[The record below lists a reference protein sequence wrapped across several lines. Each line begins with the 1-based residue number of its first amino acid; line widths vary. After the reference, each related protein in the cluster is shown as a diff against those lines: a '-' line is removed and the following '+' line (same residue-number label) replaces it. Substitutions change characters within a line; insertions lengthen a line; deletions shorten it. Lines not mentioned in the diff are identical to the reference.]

1 MFRRFWHV
9 TLPALKPGLMLVLV
23 YETMISIR
31 HFDLFLIMT
40 QGGPGAA
47 SYTLSWQIF
56 VETFRNLEFGIGAAL
71 SYILALATFG
81 LSSCSFV
88 PSGASYERRLSLVPM
103 APLGRG
109 VILTL
114 FSLLLVAY
122 VAGPVA
128 WLVSSSLQSEADI
141 TAVPPNWIPPKVM
154 WGNFE
159 AIFTAGQRT
168 VTYENRYQGDPAA
181 GRFLPSGAENLLPS
195 VWNSFVVGLWVAVI
209 NLLVSITAA
218 YAIAVIHFR
227 GRQTALYSIL
237 VTRVIPDIAL
247 IVPLFLVVRNLGLIN
262 TKLSLILTYLAVTLP
277 FTIFILISYFEQIPR
292 DLYRAAR
299 ADGCSHWQALRHVY
313 LPLSVP
319 ALIASL
325 MFAFLTSWNE
335 FIFALILTQNID
347 AQTLPIV
354 ISGFVMDF
362 TTSFSF
368 VNAAGVIAIIPPV
381 VLAFLFEK
389 YIVSGLTAGAVK
401 G

>member
-1 MFRRFWHV
+1 
-9 TLPALKPGLMLVLV
+9 
-23 YETMISIR
+23 
-31 HFDLFLIMT
+31 MT
-40 QGGPGAA
+40 VARSPSAWRIKLTHA
-47 SYTLSWQIF
+47 
-56 VETFRNLEFGIGAAL
+56 IGRGT
-71 SYILALATFG
+71 ILA
-81 LSSCSFV
+81 
-88 PSGASYERRLSLVPM
+88 
-103 APLGRG
+103 
-109 VILTL
+109 L
-114 FSLLLVAY
+114 FSLLLVVY

-141 TAVPPNWIPPKVM
+141 TAVPPNWIPPKVTFA
-154 WGNFE
+154 NFE
-159 AIFTAGQRT
+159 AIFTAGKRE
-168 VTYENRYQGDPAA
+168 VTYETRRQGDVAT
-181 GRFLPSGAENLLPS
+181 GHFLPSGAENLLPS
-195 VWNSFVVGLWVAVI
+195 LWNSFTVGAWVAIV

-218 YAIAVIHFR
+218 YAIAVIHFK

-247 IVPLFLVVRNLGLIN
+247 IVPLFLVMRNLDLVN
-262 TKLSLILTYLAVTLP
+262 TRLSLVITYLAVTLP

-299 ADGCSHWQALRHVY
+299 ADGCSHWQALAHVY
-313 LPLSVP
+313 LPLSLP
-319 ALIASL
+319 ALVASL

-335 FIFALILTQNID
+335 FIFALILTQNIT

-368 VNAAGVIAIIPPV
+368 VNAAGVIAIVPPV
-381 VLAFLFEK
+381 VLAVLFER